1 MHSSPEHMRITAPD
15 GENRGA
21 KSGDWR
27 GHLFAL
33 AFFGC
38 LYAAFFA
45 PATLAGRFLAP
56 GDGTLYYL
64 PHFRMPLSIW
74 DPNSITGFPSF
85 ADPQLMTW
93 YLPALLSR
101 VTGSW
106 NLLVL
111 SAYVLGSWFTYRYL
125 RVLTGHAYAAVVG
138 GLVFGLSGF
147 MMLHLGHATVI
158 HVAAWIPG
166 LLWAVEEMAQS
177 LRIRWVLIGGV
188 IGSQCIL
195 GGHPQI
201 VLYGWTLAIAYALF
215 RAAYTVR
222 VRRYLVAVAAMVVL
236 AAMLSAAQTIP
247 TAAFSSLT
255 TRTRMSFEDFSTYSL
270 SPKHLLLL
278 AFPALF
284 GDQEAALLDGIPYLA
299 AGNLAEV
306 SGYVGFG
313 AMALALL
320 ALASRARNAV
330 VLFWAGCAGLALAAS
345 MGGSTPLGNVVYH
358 LPGFGQFRAQG
369 RFMALFCIAIAALA
383 AQGIVALTEHP
394 KRPRH
399 LGLML
404 SLFAAFALA
413 GFAIAPLLGT
423 GLRAAAAAQGFPN
436 LPVGVFTNRWISI
449 PLACAAL
456 VTASLAALVFRPQ
469 STAVR
474 ALALASMAVELG
486 SFGWFADW
494 RYVSPTESGMQP
506 PAVTRN
512 YAARLRETGGRWFS
526 VQGSLGARDTA
537 PPELSALWRMPALGK
552 YGPLMPSR
560 YRELMEIESN
570 GIAFGKWW
578 DPRNRAL
585 DIAGARLVAF
595 PISTASESFRGSAF
609 PSKDI
614 DLSAG
619 HGCGAAASNASLT
632 LRPARRASRIGVVSM
647 MACSN
652 GYPQGTPVVE
662 VRLRPPEGREST
674 VVLRAGIDTAEWAAG
689 CADVAPTMRHQPAEV
704 FSRFPTPRNGA
715 VCQGQRYVTFLDL
728 PKPLDIAALQ
738 FRWLPEGEG
747 MVRILK
753 LVLLKD
759 DGRTEAVGSADAWAG
774 DASRW
779 KEFARSGATAVYEN
793 LHARPRAWLVPETV
807 SLPAAD
813 VKRAIQTS
821 TLPDGRPYDPA
832 ATALIEEPLGFRSA
846 LDAEAKAWVV
856 EDRKTALDVRTV
868 SGRPSFL
875 VLGDLYHPDWK
886 VTINGRPGRVF
897 QTNYI
902 QRGVLLPAGQN
913 LVRFEFHPAS
923 LYAGF
928 GISAAGL
935 LLGIAAAVAARR
947 KGRL

>member
-1 MHSSPEHMRITAPD
+1 MRITVSD
-15 GENRGA
+15 GESRGA
-21 KSGDWR
+21 KRGDWR

-56 GDGTLYYL
+56 NDGMLYYL
-64 PHFRMPLSIW
+64 PHFQMPLGIW
-74 DPNSITGFPSF
+74 DPNSMTGFPSF

-125 RVLTGHAYAAVVG
+125 RALTDNAYAAVVG
-138 GLVFGLSGF
+138 GMVFGLSGF
-147 MMLHLGHATVI
+147 MVLHLGHTTVI
-158 HVAAWIPG
+158 NVAAWIPG
-166 LLWAVEEMAQS
+166 LLWAVEEMARS

-201 VLYGWTLAIAYALF
+201 VLYGWALAGAYALF

-222 VRRYLVAVAAMVVL
+222 VRRYLVAIAAMMVL
-236 AAMLSAAQTIP
+236 AAMLSAVQTVP

-255 TRTRMSFEDFSTYSL
+255 TRARMSFEDFSSYSL
-270 SPKHLLLL
+270 SPRQMALF

-284 GDQEAALLDGIPYLA
+284 GGGEAALLDGIPYLA

-330 VLFWAGCAGLALAAS
+330 AWFWAGCAGLALMAS
-345 MGGSTPLGNVVYH
+345 MGGSTPLGKVVYN

-369 RFMALFCIAIAALA
+369 RFMALLCIAIAALA
-383 AQGIVALTEHP
+383 AQGIVALTQHP
-394 KRPRH
+394 KRRRH

-413 GFAIAPLLGT
+413 GFAVGPLFGT
-423 GLRAAAAAQGFPN
+423 GLQAAAAAQGVPN

-456 VTASLAALVFRPQ
+456 VTASLAALSFRPH
-469 STAVR
+469 SPAVR

-486 SFGWFADW
+486 SFGWFAEW
-494 RYVSPTESGMQP
+494 RYVSPTESGIQP
-506 PAVTRN
+506 PAVTRK
-512 YAARLRETGGRWFS
+512 YATKLRETGGRWFS
-526 VQGSLGARDTA
+526 VQGSLGAPDTA
-537 PPELSALWRMPALGK
+537 PPELSAFWRMPALGK

-560 YRELMEIESN
+560 YRELLEIESN
-570 GIAFGKWW
+570 GVAFGKWW
-578 DPRNRAL
+578 DPRNRAI

-595 PISTASESFRGSAF
+595 PPSTASETIRGSAF
-609 PSKDI
+609 PTGDI
-614 DLSAG
+614 DLIAG
-619 HGCGAAASNASLT
+619 RGCGAAAASAKVALP
-632 LRPARRASRIGVVSM
+632 PAREISRIGMVSM
-647 MACSN
+647 MGCSN
-652 GYPQGTPVVE
+652 GYPQGAPVLE
-662 VRLRPPEGREST
+662 VRMRQPEGTEST
-674 VVLRAGIDTAEWAAG
+674 AVLRAGIDTAEWAAG
-689 CADVAPTMRHQPAEV
+689 CVDIEPTMRHKPAEV
-704 FSRFPTPRNGA
+704 FSRFPAPRNGA

-728 PKPLDIAALQ
+728 PKPIDIEALQ
-738 FRWLPEGEG
+738 FRWLPKGEG
-747 MVRILK
+747 VVRISK
-753 LVLLKD
+753 LVVFKNN
-759 DGRTEAVGSADAWAG
+759 GRAEAVGSADAWAS
-774 DASRW
+774 DDSRW
-779 KEFARSGATAVYEN
+779 KEFARSGATTVYEN
-793 LHARPRAWLVPETV
+793 LRARPRAWIAAETV
-807 SLPAAD
+807 SLAPAD

-821 TLPDGRPYDPA
+821 TLPDGREYDPA
-832 ATALIEEPLGFRSA
+832 AMALIEEPLGFRSA
-846 LDAEAKAWVV
+846 PDPEARAWVV
-856 EDRKTALDVRTV
+856 EDRKTALDVQTNNRDP
-868 SGRPSFL
+868 GFL
-875 VLGDLYHPDWK
+875 VLADLYYPGWK
-886 VTINGRPGRVF
+886 ATINGRPARIF

-913 LVRFEFHPAS
+913 FVRFEFRPAS